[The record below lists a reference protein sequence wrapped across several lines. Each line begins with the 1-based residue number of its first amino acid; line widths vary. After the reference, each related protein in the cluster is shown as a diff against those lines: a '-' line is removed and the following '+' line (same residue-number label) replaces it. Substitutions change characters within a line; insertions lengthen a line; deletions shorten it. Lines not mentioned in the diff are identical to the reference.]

1 MKLFAVFQLINF
13 PLAGFK
19 SALCEKVASKKPIQ
33 FAMGFLLSILS
44 SLVYSQTTLTALTTP
59 IASQRIASLNIC
71 IDQLLWELVPHE
83 RLVSISYLT
92 ADPIWSPIAEQVKGM
107 PVNHGL
113 AEEIVP
119 LKPDVIFAGEF
130 DQRSPIELL
139 QKLGKRVERLP
150 LPRTLKDIND
160 QILQLADMVGE
171 REKAELMVKEI
182 STQIA
187 ELQAAN
193 QDKTPLTAFWYSA
206 NGVVIGDGTLE
217 HELMQLAGLRNLA
230 AERGMFGFNQ
240 LDLELLLSAK
250 PQILIVER
258 GSDDA
263 YSLAREYLSHPAL
276 QHADFNV
283 VTLPAGLSGCAA
295 TVISD
300 VAAQL
305 KNSLAK

>member
-1 MKLFAVFQLINF
+1 MV
-13 PLAGFK
+13 
-19 SALCEKVASKKPIQ
+19 
-33 FAMGFLLSILS
+33 FLLLVISSIT
-44 SLVYSQTTLTALTTP
+44 YAQARQTAP
-59 IASQRIASLNIC
+59 ERIASLNIC

-92 ADPIWSPIAEQVKGM
+92 ADPIWSPIASQVKGM

-130 DQRSPIELL
+130 DAPNAIELL
-139 QKLGKRVERLP
+139 QKLGMHVERLP
-150 LPRTLKDIND
+150 LPRTLGDINT
-160 QILQLADMVGE
+160 QILQLAELVGAQAKAQQMV
-171 REKAELMVKEI
+171 EKI
-182 STQIA
+182 DTQIA
-187 ELQAAN
+187 GLQVTNKGAP
-193 QDKTPLTAFWYSA
+193 PLTAFWYSA

-217 HELMQLAGLRNLA
+217 HEFMQLAGLRNLA

-250 PQILIVER
+250 PQILIVEQ

-276 QHADFNV
+276 QHADFKV

-300 VAAQL
+300 VATQL

>member
-1 MKLFAVFQLINF
+1 MKI
-13 PLAGFK
+13 
-19 SALCEKVASKKPIQ
+19 SAAFKKPIL
-33 FAMGFLLSILS
+33 FAMGFLFLILS
-44 SLVYSQTTLTALTTP
+44 GGAYAQTTQTP
-59 IASQRIASLNIC
+59 PQRIASLNIC

-92 ADPIWSPIAEQVKGM
+92 ANPMWSPIATQVKGISL
-107 PVNHGL
+107 NHGL

-119 LKPDVIFAGEF
+119 LNPDVIFAGEF
-130 DQRSPIELL
+130 DAADAIELL
-139 QKLGKRVERLP
+139 LKLGKRVERLP
-150 LPRTLKDIND
+150 LPRTLGDIND

-171 REKAELMVKEI
+171 RVKAEQMVEEI
-182 STQIA
+182 RAQNA

-193 QDKTPLTAFWYSA
+193 QGKTPLTAFWYSA

-217 HELMQLAGLRNLA
+217 HEFMQLAGLRNLA

-240 LDLELLLSAK
+240 LDIELLLSAK
-250 PQILIVER
+250 PQILIVEQ

-276 QHADFNV
+276 QHADFKV
-283 VTLPAGLSGCAA
+283 ITLPAGLSGCAA

-300 VAAQL
+300 VATQL
-305 KNSLAK
+305 KNSLSK

>member
-1 MKLFAVFQLINF
+1 MLNN
-13 PLAGFK
+13 
-19 SALCEKVASKKPIQ
+19 KKPIVYL
-33 FAMGFLLSILS
+33 MGFLFFAFSF
-44 SLVYSQTTLTALTTP
+44 VAHAQTASPENIPSVPPSTP
-59 IASQRIASLNIC
+59 KKIASLNIC

-107 PVNHGL
+107 SVNHGL

-119 LKPDVIFAGEF
+119 LQPDVIFAGEF
-130 DQRSPIELL
+130 DAATAIELL
-139 QKLGKRVERLP
+139 KKLNKRVERLP
-150 LPRTLKDIND
+150 LPRKLDDINT

-171 REKAELMVKEI
+171 RPKAEQMVSNI
-182 STQIA
+182 NAQIA
-187 ELQAAN
+187 ELQAAK
-193 QDKTPLTAFWYSA
+193 QGKTPLTAFWYSA

-217 HELMQLAGLRNLA
+217 HEFMQLAGLRNLA

-250 PQILIVER
+250 PQILIVEQ

-276 QHADFNV
+276 QHADFKV

-295 TVISD
+295 TVIGD
-300 VAAQL
+300 VATQL
-305 KNSLAK
+305 KNSLAE